1 MEAEDAEPDIHYG
14 TAAPTESG
22 DGDLWVD
29 TTNMRLLMR
38 VNGAWVNPD
47 RQESVVDLSPYQKIV
62 SPPGRKFKKANATTL
77 RLVVIYLLRNKW
89 ASKISSIVG
98 CRGY

>member
-1 MEAEDAEPDIHYG
+1 MDDKVAGVVSVVEAEDAEPDIHYG

-38 VNGAWVNPD
+38 VNGA
-47 RQESVVDLSPYQKIV
+47 
-62 SPPGRKFKKANATTL
+62 G
-77 RLVVIYLLRNKW
+77 
-89 ASKISSIVG
+89 
-98 CRGY
+98 